1 MSLRCTCLFKRQIK
15 HKIGL
20 MLGVGLLYSC
30 DKGST
35 SWFHPDNL
43 IASIAMM
50 RVQYVPVAHG
60 VGVVGWDAR

>member
-1 MSLRCTCLFKRQIK
+1 MSRRCTCLLKRQII
-15 HKIGL
+15 HEIGL
-20 MLGVGLLYSC
+20 MLGAGALHSC

-60 VGVVGWDAR
+60 VGVVRWDAR

>member
-1 MSLRCTCLFKRQIK
+1 MSLRCTCLLKRQIK
-15 HKIGL
+15 HEISL
-20 MLGVGLLYSC
+20 MLGVEVLYSC

-50 RVQYVPVAHG
+50 MVQ
-60 VGVVGWDAR
+60 

>member
-1 MSLRCTCLFKRQIK
+1 
-15 HKIGL
+15 
-20 MLGVGLLYSC
+20 MLGAGALHSC

-60 VGVVGWDAR
+60 VGVVRWDAR